1 MGGGGGEEGADDLA
15 RAGLGHVWNDVNG
28 LWPRDLANHGFDG
41 GDDFVLDSFCGRNA
55 GLEGDVDDGDAALDF
70 VDGGNDGGFGDFGNR
85 EACGFDFLGAE
96 AVGGDVDEGIDA
108 ARGAIGGRGGR

>member
-70 VDGGNDGGFGDFGNR
+70 VDGGDAGGFGRFGNR
-85 EACGFDFLGAE
+85 GACGFDFLGAV
-96 AVGGDVDEGIDA
+96 AVAGGVDDVIYA
-108 ARGAIGGRGGR
+108 AADGLVALGPG